1 MTTDVEGDVST
12 GSPDLNRKRAK
23 RDRTKNKGLKSTESF
38 GRNLSASPVGPEH
51 SPCSSPNVV
60 VKSVRI
66 PTVEAGS
73 SKRSSERRSDFN
85 DFEEIVII
93 SSDDDYEDVT
103 DHDATAAGCSSQALC
118 PVRLLLLERVLEFF
132 ASFLALAVYE
142 SSSIRLPE
150 IPAFKLGIDN
160 FLPWNFFMLR
170 IEPGAAG
177 SRSKNANHCDM
188 MASNG

>member
-93 SSDDDYEDVT
+93 SSDDDYE
-103 DHDATAAGCSSQALC
+103 S
-118 PVRLLLLERVLEFF
+118 
-132 ASFLALAVYE
+132 E
-142 SSSIRLPE
+142 SSIIANLDGRV
-150 IPAFKLGIDN
+150 D
-160 FLPWNFFMLR
+160 
-170 IEPGAAG
+170 AG
-177 SRSKNANHCDM
+177 SRLSELTSTSLSSSSSTTMTSMSSSEKP
-188 MASNG
+188 ASGTDG